1 MPPRPSAG
9 GDEQHAEAPFVRGS
23 GEPAEAWRARAERGE
38 HGADS
43 TDGRRS
49 PRGRRGRLQ
58 CELTA
63 VRITVVIPAFDAWD
77 TLPDV
82 LDALEPQV
90 ARADR
95 EVILVESATGSRA
108 GEMAGGRPWLQVV
121 SLAERTLPGRS
132 RNIGVARA
140 RGELLAF
147 LDADAVP
154 GGAWLDLLERSLD
167 QGGDGVVAVAG
178 AVLNANPWHPIGV
191 AGHLL
196 EFSDWLPGPR
206 PGITHGASC
215 NLLVRRPALEQAG
228 GFPEDVFPGEDTILS
243 FRLAAT
249 GRLLFAP
256 DATVRH
262 FGRTEPLEF
271 LRHQQR
277 LGAAFVVVCRSVAFP
292 RRAMA
297 RPMLAPL
304 TVPFRLAALARRLAG
319 HPREAIA
326 AVAVLPVLTAG
337 LVAWAWGV
345 ARAGRAGSRCR
356 AGVADVRR

>member
-1 MPPRPSAG
+1 LA
-9 GDEQHAEAPFVRGS
+9 
-23 GEPAEAWRARAERGE
+23 
-38 HGADS
+38 
-43 TDGRRS
+43 
-49 PRGRRGRLQ
+49 
-58 CELTA
+58 A
-63 VRITVVIPAFDAWD
+63 VRISVVIPAFEAWA
-77 TLPDV
+77 TLPGV

-90 ARADR
+90 AGADR
-95 EVILVESATGSRA
+95 EVILVESGAGGRA
-108 GEMAGGRPWLQVV
+108 GEMALGRPWLQVV
-121 SLAERTLPGRS
+121 SLPDRTLPGRS
-132 RNIGVARA
+132 RNIGVSRA
-140 RGELLAF
+140 RGGLLAF

-154 GGAWLDLLERSLD
+154 CRNWLDLLERSLAE
-167 QGGDGVVAVAG
+167 GGNGVVAVAG

-206 PGITHGASC
+206 PGLTHGASC
-215 NLLVRRPALEQAG
+215 NLLVARAAIERAG

-277 LGAAFVVVCRSVAFP
+277 LGAAFAVVCRSVAFP
-292 RRAMA
+292 HSAMA

-304 TVPFRLAALARRLAG
+304 AVPFRLAALARRLAG
-319 HPREAIA
+319 HPREAMA
-326 AVAVLPVLTAG
+326 AVAVLPVLIAG

-345 ARAGRAGSRCR
+345 ARAGRARDPR
-356 AGVADVRR
+356 IGVG